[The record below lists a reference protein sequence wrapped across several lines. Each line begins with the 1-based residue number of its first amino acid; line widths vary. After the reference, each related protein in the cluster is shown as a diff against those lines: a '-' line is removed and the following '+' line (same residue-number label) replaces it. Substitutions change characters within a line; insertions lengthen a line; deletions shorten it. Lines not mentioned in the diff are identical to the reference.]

1 MSSLLWPQYFASSD
15 TDDSDPGSS
24 RPASPT
30 ESSGSPSDSCY
41 SLKPY
46 IPDRSV
52 KDPVRA
58 FLVKLVSEASDGNS
72 QVFRADLRAVTKAG
86 LTDDRRG
93 VVCKVAYGE
102 CQVEILQKE
111 ADLYNTKLLDL
122 QGKVVPVMRG
132 CYVDV
137 TDDGPTGVLIL
148 QYCGV
153 PLTYELK
160 NYALTVRHQ
169 AVNALLA
176 IHKAGVEHND
186 FAERHIVV
194 SRSPE
199 GAPHVRI
206 VDFGMAREHTCSVK
220 RDAITAYAIAPPLE
234 EFLCDEL
241 RSVCRN
247 HADIWLPRCAKLFG
261 SLIPIEHADSVESLL
276 EHARYVPDWA
286 DPNRARQ
293 VAQNAI
299 NDLAKRR
306 RRREA
311 LDANPI
317 LIEWSDAED
326 DLA

>member
-1 MSSLLWPQYFASSD
+1 MSSLLWPQHFAFPD
-15 TDDSDPGSS
+15 TDDSDSGSS
-24 RPASPT
+24 RPASPS
-30 ESSGSPSDSCY
+30 ESSGSLSDSCY

-52 KDPVRA
+52 EDPVRA
-58 FLVKLVSEASDGNS
+58 FLAKLISESSDGNS
-72 QVFRADLRAVTKAG
+72 QVFRAELRVVTKAG
-86 LTDDRRG
+86 LTDNRRR

-102 CQVEILQKE
+102 RQVEVLQE

-122 QGKVVPVMRG
+122 QGKVVPVMYG
-132 CYVDV
+132 CYIDV
-137 TDDGPTGVLIL
+137 TDEGPTGVLIL

-153 PLTYELK
+153 PLTYELT
-160 NYALTVRHQ
+160 NYELTVKHQ

-194 SRSPE
+194 SKSPE

-206 VDFGMAREHTCSVK
+206 VDFGMAREHSCSVK
-220 RDAITAYAIAPPLE
+220 RDAITAYEIAPPLQ

-241 RSVCRN
+241 YSACDDR
-247 HADIWLPRCAKLFG
+247 ADIWLPRYAKLFG
-261 SLIPIEHADSVESLL
+261 SLILIKHAVSVESLL
-276 EHARYVPDWA
+276 EHARYIPEWA
-286 DPNRARQ
+286 DKARARQ
-293 VAQNAI
+293 VAQNEI
-299 NDLAKRR
+299 DDLAEERR
-306 RRREA
+306 QREI

-317 LIEWSDAED
+317 LIEWSDADD